1 MANDLLSALR
11 TYLSKVSGGEKSPQ
25 EVAAA
30 LNTWARESSEAIKS
44 RVEDEL
50 KRSASKMGFA
60 KQSEVD
66 RISRELEELKSR
78 LVTIPRETLLKNAQK
93 ISKSTETAAKKSKAK
108 KPIAKKP
115 IAKKP
120 NAKKPNTKKS
130 SAKKSTRKA
139 VKRVGSKR

>member
-50 KRSASKMGFA
+50 KRSATKMGFA

-78 LVTIPRETLLKNAQK
+78 LVSIPRETLLKNAENLK
-93 ISKSTETAAKKSKAK
+93 KKSGTKKAANSKRVAAKKST
-108 KPIAKKP
+108 
-115 IAKKP
+115 
-120 NAKKPNTKKS
+120 NRKS
-130 SAKKSTRKA
+130 SSKGSTKRAGAKR
-139 VKRVGSKR
+139 